1 MQSHLHD
8 AFKRFLPTFRRLHPV
23 GKVLVGVIG
32 PVATIITTLL
42 ALNVIHP
49 FGEDA
54 LASAIKHI
62 DASTAAIVVKFSP
75 HDAAGKQTA
84 FSATGEFD
92 YSAGRGRLH
101 YEFADAIAADGRR
114 DVEARFRGRQ
124 VYLELGSSKVERPW
138 VHADLGVAQKQL
150 ENFARAADRDAPL
163 PDLSSLTEL
172 NFNDPSQVLRELKRS
187 ASFAEL
193 GQVRVLGFDTT
204 HYRAEIKP
212 RAKQGQH
219 LTANAYIDGD
229 DLIRRLTI
237 ATNDR
242 PEPFELTMDFRKFG
256 TVVNA
261 PTPPPDKVQEL
272 DALLGR
278 LLR

>member
-23 GKVLVGVIG
+23 GKVLVGFIG
-32 PVATIITTLL
+32 PVATIIGTLL

-62 DASTAAIVVKFSP
+62 DASTAAIVVKFTP
-75 HDAAGKQTA
+75 RAAAEKQTA

-124 VYLELGSSKVERPW
+124 VYLELGSSKAERPW

-150 ENFARAADRDAPL
+150 ADFAALAGRDAPL

-172 NFNDPSQVLRELKRS
+172 NFNDPSQVLRELKGA
-187 ASFAEL
+187 ASFAEV
-193 GQVRVLGFDTT
+193 GRVRVLGFDTSR
-204 HYRAEIKP
+204 YRAEIKP
-212 RAKQGQH
+212 RTGGQR
-219 LTANAYIDGD
+219 LTVNAFIDGD

-237 ATNDR
+237 TTNDR
-242 PEPFELTMDFRKFG
+242 PAPFELTMDFRKFG
-256 TVVNA
+256 TVVKA

-272 DALLGR
+272 DALLRR